1 MAITLDGLNVDLP
14 QSWGQTL
21 MKDSFESSVV
31 GSLTNQIPISTRG
44 NVVPIYTGGF
54 EVGYVAE
61 GAPKPV
67 SEVGIELQYLTP
79 QKFAGIVVVSK
90 EAARENPANMLDI
103 MRQDMINAV
112 SRQVDYGIFYGKSAK
127 SGAPVPGVTALN
139 STTNRVELAPGDLVP
154 QVLSAYD
161 LAAAGG
167 KDPNG
172 FAFDPTMRTRLS
184 LAAQQQLSA
193 PGGTSP
199 MPSLNST
206 VGQFGGLPVSYGR
219 TVAGKVGP
227 NAPTAVK
234 GFVGDW
240 NNALRWG
247 FSADISMQR
256 SDQATVVDG
265 AGVTYHL
272 FQQNLIAFLVEFEAG
287 WWIDPSAFAAFDD
300 AVA

>member
-1 MAITLDGLNVDLP
+1 MAITLDGLSVDLP
-14 QSWGQTL
+14 QSWGNTL

-31 GSLTNQIPISTRG
+31 GSLTSQIPISTRG
-44 NVVPIYTGGF
+44 NVIPIYEGGF

-61 GAPKPV
+61 AEAKPV
-67 SEVGIELQYLTP
+67 SEVGISLQYLTP

-112 SRQVDYGIFYGKSAK
+112 SRQVDFGIFYGKSAK
-127 SGAPVPGVTALN
+127 SGAPVPNTTGIN
-139 STTNRVELAPGDLVP
+139 NTTNRVELAPGDLVP
-154 QVLSAYD
+154 QVLAGYD
-161 LAAAGG
+161 LAAATG

-199 MPSLNST
+199 MPSLNSV
-206 VGQFGGLPVSYGR
+206 VGTFGGLPVAYGR
-219 TVAGKVGP
+219 TVSGKVGV

-240 NNALRWG
+240 DNGLRWG
-247 FSADISMQR
+247 FSSDISMQR

-265 AGVTYHL
+265 ANTYHL
-272 FQQNLIAFLVEFEAG
+272 FQQNLIAYLIEFEAG
-287 WWIDPSAFAAFDD
+287 WWIDPTAFTAFDD